1 MMKSKIHILSENL
14 ISKIAAGEVVERPAS
29 VVKELVENSL
39 DAGASKI
46 TIEIG
51 AGGCQSII
59 VSDDGLGMSREDTEL
74 CVERHATSKMTE
86 RGGGDLFDID
96 TLGFRGEALASIA
109 AASRMTIDTRLRD
122 EEEGSRLVIEG
133 GVRRQFGATARDIGT
148 SIAVRSLFFN
158 TPARRKFLRHAETEA
173 RYVTQT
179 VVQLASAYPEV
190 AFQLKQEERTTIDLR
205 GGTKETRAADVLG
218 LSASGLLYATV
229 EQDGIDVELWLST
242 PAECRKSRTKQ
253 FFVVRQRPVHSR
265 EVNQSVYA
273 GFGGLLPPDRHP
285 LFVMRLDLDPHHV
298 DVNVHPTK
306 REVKLSA
313 MGKVRDLVTV
323 AVKQAI
329 ASAVDD
335 STDAAAYFPQHSSD
349 GSSMAAEPQPAFA
362 PPYHEAEVGRSDP
375 GRDKGSVEGEW
386 PTREAQMSL
395 ALLAPSRLAGV
406 PLTPKTADS
415 VPISSE
421 TSLWQVHDKY
431 ILSLVPDGLIVIDQH
446 VAHERIRFE
455 EVLDRM
461 EAEGTSSQQL
471 LFPLVVKLSPVEMDA
486 FSEARDHFEQ
496 IGFRI
501 AVLGAEQLRVE
512 SVPSELK
519 SWSDGEIFHA
529 IIGELLEEM
538 ELRAHLREAVAASM
552 ACHTSIRAGERL
564 SSEQMRTLIQRLLQ
578 AREPYVCPHGRPI
591 FVRIPLRELDKLFG
605 RT

>member
-1 MMKSKIHILSENL
+1 MTSKIHILSEHL

-39 DAGASKI
+39 DAGARKI

-59 VSDDGLGMSREDTEL
+59 VSDDGFGMSREDTEL
-74 CVERHATSKMTE
+74 CIERHATSKMTD
-86 RGGGDLFDID
+86 RGGDLFDID

-122 EEEGSRLVIEG
+122 EEEGNRLVIEG
-133 GVRRQFGATARDIGT
+133 GARRQFGATARDVGT

-205 GGTKETRAADVLG
+205 GGTRETRAAEVLG
-218 LSASGLLYATV
+218 LRSPSGPLYATV

-273 GFGGLLPPDRHP
+273 GFGGLLPADRHP
-285 LFVMRLDLDPHHV
+285 LFVMRLDLDPRYV

-323 AVKQAI
+323 AVKQAL
-329 ASAVDD
+329 ASAVED
-335 STDAAAYFPQHSSD
+335 SSAAVEFVPQHSD
-349 GSSMAAEPQPAFA
+349 GSSIVAEPKPAFA
-362 PPYHEAEVGRSDP
+362 PHATEVGSSDL
-375 GRDKGSVEGEW
+375 GNKGAVEQW
-386 PTREAQMSL
+386 PTREDQMSL

-406 PLTPKTADS
+406 PLTPETADS

-431 ILSLVPDGLIVIDQH
+431 ILSLVRDGLIVIDQH

-486 FSEARDHFEQ
+486 FGEASDHFER

-501 AVLGAEQLRVE
+501 AVLDTEQLRVE